1 MMKQLMDVTIFH
13 WIKGKTGNKYIW
25 LRSTGS
31 TVVSQII
38 DTVVV
43 LYIGFVLPGKMD
55 WNTFAE
61 VAPTNYL
68 LKMGIAIALTPLIY
82 AVHAGIRKF
91 I

>member
-1 MMKQLMDVTIFH
+1 M
-13 WIKGKTGNKYIW
+13 
-25 LRSTGS
+25 
-31 TVVSQII
+31 I
-38 DTVVV
+38 DTIVV

>member
-1 MMKQLMDVTIFH
+1 
-13 WIKGKTGNKYIW
+13 
-25 LRSTGS
+25 
-31 TVVSQII
+31 
-38 DTVVV
+38 
-43 LYIGFVLPGKMD
+43 MD

-68 LKMGIAIALTPLIY
+68 LKMGIVVALTPLIY